1 MSERHS
7 RVSDCRDAGVEDGG
21 EEVGGSSDG
30 RQRVRVGGP
39 LARPGDGAG
48 GWRKGG
54 RMGAPRVRP
63 DFNDSSATES

>member
-1 MSERHS
+1 M
-7 RVSDCRDAGVEDGG
+7 G

-48 GWRKGG
+48 GWRKGSRVG
-54 RMGAPRVRP
+54 TPRVRP